1 MFHLRLWGLAGFFL
15 VWFVWEGAGDGRRP
29 GLGRRGREADLLI
42 PLVFVKAVRGGENLP
57 VWGFPVHQ
65 KGSMALGA
73 PCCGAHPIRR
83 QVQCRPRSAPCK
95 RALHLSAVMAH
106 LRTAEYHSN
115 YGVGRPF
122 SNSSPDTTRDGLHRL
137 RRPSLRRA
145 PDRNITR
152 PPWIQQKFVDQQSA
166 EPLPRLFHC
175 LLVQPQPKDVPMC
188 SSLPRHKD

>member
-1 MFHLRLWGLAGFFL
+1 M
-15 VWFVWEGAGDGRRP
+15 EGP

-106 LRTAEYHSN
+106 L
-115 YGVGRPF
+115 YGPSIRKDLCRIKRGYIGC
-122 SNSSPDTTRDGLHRL
+122 DGP
-137 RRPSLRRA
+137 PSGG
-145 PDRNITR
+145 P
-152 PPWIQQKFVDQQSA
+152 
-166 EPLPRLFHC
+166 
-175 LLVQPQPKDVPMC
+175 VPG
-188 SSLPRHKD
+188 

>member
-1 MFHLRLWGLAGFFL
+1 M
-15 VWFVWEGAGDGRRP
+15 EGP

-106 LRTAEYHSN
+106 LYGPSIRGTCAGYRGATSAATALPQEGLCRVESRTSSIAWVSGKGHGTRWGRGDG
-115 YGVGRPF
+115 GVF
-122 SNSSPDTTRDGLHRL
+122 RL
-137 RRPSLRRA
+137 RRTYRLVPRA
-145 PDRNITR
+145 CARAVGMGWGVESSVGR
-152 PPWIQQKFVDQQSA
+152 VGF
-166 EPLPRLFHC
+166 PLC
-175 LLVQPQPKDVPMC
+175 C
-188 SSLPRHKD
+188 GSSLSLG